1 MHRCVSDEAASHS
14 KPLIAMRT
22 FVMFHMSPNVVNELP
37 PQFKTL
43 PACFASEQAIIR
55 LLYHIR
61 VRCGVGLV
69 VCVFDGNI

>member
-1 MHRCVSDEAASHS
+1 MHRCVSDEAAPHS
-14 KPLIAMRT
+14 KALLAMRT

-37 PQFKTL
+37 PEFKTL
-43 PACFASEQAIIR
+43 PASFASEQAIIR
-55 LLYHIR
+55 FLDHIC